1 MSDAPGRVLASGSRA
16 MLRPLAL
23 ALPRVSIGALRRDL
37 AIEEDRGILFL
48 LGTVALGFGAVLYFL
63 APFEPPL
70 WLPVLAVV
78 AAMSVLWRLALGRA
92 STLAVVTLLLISVGA
107 LAGKLETLRHSTRVI
122 GSEISTKLTAQVVQI
137 ERMANGRTRLTLDV
151 VSTERPKLR
160 YAPERV
166 RVSARKVP
174 DGVRAGSLVSG
185 IVRLMPPSGPVRPG
199 GYDFSFESYFDGI
212 GASGF
217 FLRDPELLPDD
228 PRHPAGWQGAL
239 ENARARIADRIAG
252 TIGGTEGQIA
262 AALVVGIRAGIP
274 EDVNEVLR
282 KTGLA
287 HILSISGLHMALVA
301 GIALGSLRFVLAL
314 FPAHASRHAVRKVAS
329 AGALALLTG
338 YFFFSG
344 GDVAAQR
351 SYVMLAV
358 ILLAVMFDRA
368 ALTMRNLAIAAGI
381 TILFAPHEVMGPSF
395 QMSFAATAALIAAY
409 GWWVDRQRMR
419 SHSPPGDRGV
429 ISSAVHWL
437 GVVVAGGA
445 ATSLVAGSA
454 TLLFSAYHFQRA
466 SPFGVVANLAVMPL
480 VSILVM
486 PFCLL
491 GMILMPFGLDWLAWA
506 VVGFGLKAM
515 LVVAA
520 WCASYTPRDAI
531 GLVPTVTLAVGTV
544 ALIVF
549 ASATTRLRHLSVPLL
564 LVAGLGMT
572 IRSTPD
578 LYISEDAKLVGMRRP
593 TVRWRSTWT
602 DHRHSLPRIGRTRSM
617 SRLSTSSEK
626 PVSNVPARPAKR
638 VRVIGAWLLPRTE
651 RLGKRFA
658 ARRASSSCPRL
669 QSNHARRLQGRRSF
683 YRLVIWPAGVQRRYG
698 GRPSQT
704 RRRWC
709 GSHCVRNTVL
719 GTAIAASRVRREASR
734 NMSGLAKTHRR

>member
-1 MSDAPGRVLASGSRA
+1 M
-16 MLRPLAL
+16 
-23 ALPRVSIGALRRDL
+23 

-78 AAMSVLWRLALGRA
+78 ATMSVLWRLTLGRA
-92 STLAVVTLLLISVGA
+92 STLAVVTLLLIAVGA

-166 RVSARKVP
+166 RASARKVP

-217 FLRDPELLPDD
+217 FVRDPELLPDD
-228 PRHPAGWQGAL
+228 PGHPAGWRGAL
-239 ENARARIADRIAG
+239 ENARARIADRIARA
-252 TIGGTEGQIA
+252 IGGTEGQIA

-314 FPAHASRHAVRKVAS
+314 FPAHASRHAVRKIAS
-329 AGALALLTG
+329 AGALAILTG

-419 SHSPPGDRGV
+419 PRSPPGDRGV

-515 LVVAA
+515 LAVAA

-531 GLVPTVTLAVGTV
+531 GLVPADTLAMGTV

-549 ASATTRLRHLSVPLL
+549 ASATTYLRRLSVPLL
-564 LVAGLGMT
+564 LVAGLGMAM
-572 IRSTPD
+572 RSTPD
-578 LYISEDAKLVGMRRP
+578 LYISEDAKLVGMRMADGSVAFNKDRP
-593 TVRWRSTWT
+593 SAFIAQNWQNAFDAETVTKLGKAGFQCAGETCQAGAGDRSVAFASSGKAGKALCGEASVLVVSDASADLCPSPAGPSLSLSARDLARRGAAAIWWPSEPNEAPVVRFALGEEYRPWHS
-602 DHRHSLPRIGRTRSM
+602 HRHF
-617 SRLSTSSEK
+617 SR
-626 PVSNVPARPAKR
+626 
-638 VRVIGAWLLPRTE
+638 
-651 RLGKRFA
+651 A
-658 ARRASSSCPRL
+658 AR
-669 QSNHARRLQGRRSF
+669 
-683 YRLVIWPAGVQRRYG
+683 
-698 GRPSQT
+698 
-704 RRRWC
+704 
-709 GSHCVRNTVL
+709 
-719 GTAIAASRVRREASR
+719 
-734 NMSGLAKTHRR
+734 GLAEYVRPRKDAPKVKAPEPPR